1 MGFYNLYKIFKD
13 IFKTIFGY
21 KNFRKLLIF
30 LVIVAF
36 CFYCFNSLNVVFGAD
51 TATTDD
57 ELVTNYIRTS
67 QESSQDLLVLHSIK
81 PFFDNTAYWQ
91 NYLKPMFNDAYRS
104 GLYVMAYNNTYSDIY
119 ITVLLN
125 RRILDV
131 AQEPLPL
138 STYYING
145 SPYNYKAVN
154 VNCDKY
160 IIQFDTLTNRGVT
173 RERLNNQIF
182 NLPDCLAIGPS
193 EFYTSPSLAQ
203 FMEFINSPSGGSGGS
218 SIDYTELLNIINNS
232 LNSINSSISNSNSN
246 LLNIEDLT
254 QQTNDILN
262 TIKSKLDNQK
272 DYTNQLDTVNQSL
285 QNVQKTYQEQQEQ
298 TRQQISDST
307 NQITNTITDNNVDD
321 IDTSDLQNQDTTDD
335 ITQNGFNS
343 IFTTIQNAFLDNTSK
358 SIVFKVPFTDKS
370 FTISKS
376 TIYGEFSLLNTIESF
391 ASMVWYFLISLFIV
405 KDISKKIS
413 KIKSGDIDNIQNDNI
428 KEDLL

>member
-30 LVIVAF
+30 LIIGAF
-36 CFYCFNSLNVVFGAD
+36 CFYCFSSLNVVFGAD

-67 QESSQDLLVLHSIK
+67 QESSQDLLILHSIK
-81 PFFDNTAYWQ
+81 PFVGNTAYW
-91 NYLKPMFNDAYRS
+91 NSYLKPMFDDAYRS
-104 GLYVMAYNNTYSDIY
+104 GLYVMAINNTYSDIY

-125 RRILDV
+125 RRIRNV

-138 STYYING
+138 STYPING
-145 SPYNYKAVN
+145 SSYYYKTVDISS
-154 VNCDKY
+154 DKY
-160 IIQFDTLTNRGVT
+160 IVQFNTLTNKGVSK
-173 RERLNNQIF
+173 ERLENQTFRI
-182 NLPDCLAIGPS
+182 PDCLAINAS
-193 EFYTSPSLAQ
+193 EFYTSSSLAQ

-232 LNSINSSISNSNSN
+232 LNSINSSISNLDTN
-246 LLNIEDLT
+246 LLNIKDLT
-254 QQTNDILN
+254 KQTNDILN
-262 TIKSKLDNQK
+262 IIKSKLDNQK
-272 DYTNQLDTVNQSL
+272 DYTSQLDTVNQSL

-321 IDTSDLQNQDTTDD
+321 VDTSDLQNQDTTDD

-358 SIVFKVPFTDKS
+358 SIVFEVPFTDKS
-370 FTISKS
+370 FTINKS
-376 TIYGEFSLLNTIESF
+376 TIYGEFSSLNTIEAFS
-391 ASMVWYFLISLFIV
+391 SMVWYFLISLFIV

-428 KEDLL
+428 KEELL